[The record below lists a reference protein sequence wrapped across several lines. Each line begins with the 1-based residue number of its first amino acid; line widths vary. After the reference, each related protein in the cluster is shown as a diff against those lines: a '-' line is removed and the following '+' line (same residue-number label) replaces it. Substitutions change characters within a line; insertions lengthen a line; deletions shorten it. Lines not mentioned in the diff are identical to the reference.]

1 MKKILFLS
9 ILFLGLS
16 ACEKIDKFTQFS
28 VDYSTAFDMP
38 IDATTQTP
46 LELGTF
52 TLGSDSD
59 IFSEYDTS
67 KDLIDKATLKNI
79 ELSINNNTNNSSAQ
93 NFDFL
98 TDLEIYLLA
107 DDLPTLR
114 VAWKNDMQNTGDK
127 NFELEHLSDNLA
139 DYFKKDK
146 VKIKIMAKTDEVL
159 SQPVTVDVKLSV
171 YIDAQLLGK

>member
-9 ILFLGLS
+9 IFILGLS
-16 ACEKIDKFTQFS
+16 ACDKIDKFTQFS
-28 VDYSTAFDMP
+28 VDYTTAFDVP
-38 IDATTQTP
+38 VDATTQTP
-46 LELGTF
+46 LELGIF
-52 TLGSDSD
+52 ALGADND

-79 ELSINNNTNNSSAQ
+79 QLSINDNSNNNQ

-98 TDLEIYLLA
+98 TDIEIYLLA

-114 VAWKNDMQNTGDK
+114 VAWKNDLQNSGE
-127 NFELEHLSDNLA
+127 NSFELEHLSDNLVE
-139 DYFKKDK
+139 YFKKDK

-159 SQPVTVDVKLSV
+159 SQPITVDVKVSV
-171 YIDAQLLGK
+171 YMNAQLLGK

>member
-1 MKKILFLS
+1 MKKILILS

-16 ACEKIDKFTQFS
+16 ACEKIDRFTQFS
-28 VDYSTAFDMP
+28 IDYSTSFDMP
-38 IDATTQTP
+38 VDTITQTP
-46 LELGTF
+46 LDLGTF
-52 TLGSDSD
+52 TLGSDND
-59 IFSEYDTS
+59 IFSEYETS

-79 ELSINNNTNNSSAQ
+79 KLSINNTNNTSTQ

-114 VAWKNDMQNTGDK
+114 VAWKNDMQNSGE
-127 NFELEHLSDNLA
+127 NSFELDHLSDNLA

-146 VKIKIMAKTDEVL
+146 VKIKILAKTDEVL
-159 SQPVTVDVKLSV
+159 SQPVTIDVKLSV
-171 YIDAQLLGK
+171 YLNAQLLGK